1 MTTNALQTFP
11 SARHN
16 MINQVNY
23 LRANVVFGAANGV
36 AVVLGAIPAGSIIL
50 KAMSG
55 IQVNTVFNSGTL
67 NTLDVGLGGGSG
79 TLFSAAGSLTALAFV
94 PLNAATGVFRVAADT
109 VITFTPNLTGTAP
122 TTGDADVFIAYIENI

>member
-1 MTTNALQTFP
+1 MTTNTLQTFP

-16 MINQVNY
+16 AINQVNY

-55 IQVNTVFNSGTL
+55 VQVNTVFNAGTL
-67 NTLDVGLGGGSG
+67 NTLDVGSAATG

-94 PLNAATGVFRVAADT
+94 PLNAATGVFRVASDT
-109 VITFTPNLTGTAP
+109 VITFTPNLTGTAA

>member
-1 MTTNALQTFP
+1 MTTNTLQTFP

-55 IQVNTVFNSGTL
+55 VQVNTVFNSGTL
-67 NTLDVGLGGGSG
+67 NTLDVGSAATG

-109 VITFTPNLTGTAP
+109 VITFTPNLTGTAA